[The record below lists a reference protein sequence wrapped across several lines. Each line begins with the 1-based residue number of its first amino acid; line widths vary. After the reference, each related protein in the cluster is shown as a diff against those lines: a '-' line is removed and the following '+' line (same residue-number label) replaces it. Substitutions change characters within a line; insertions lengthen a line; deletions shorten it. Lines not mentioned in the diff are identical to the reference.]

1 MKRAHSTPVCQR
13 ALHITTGDLAFVL
26 MPCTFRLVFFL
37 LFGSGCVVSLIYSSV
52 SIWMRHVTWNS
63 FETYSINEN
72 LFAIHSRSAMTIQ
85 MAVNMIIHAHTHI
98 VGFESETTRDCTA
111 NRRKN
116 PTFIYSMLWAAFLR
130 ALKSTYVTAD
140 FVSSDY
146 NVCAT
151 YSSLVRL
158 LARSRTLSR
167 IKHSWTLLDAVS
179 KSLLYYS
186 LR

>member
-85 MAVNMIIHAHTHI
+85 MAVNMIIHAHTHTHCGLRI
-98 VGFESETTRDCTA
+98 RNDQRLYSQ
-111 NRRKN
+111 
-116 PTFIYSMLWAAFLR
+116 PTKKPNIY
-130 ALKSTYVTAD
+130 
-140 FVSSDY
+140 
-146 NVCAT
+146 
-151 YSSLVRL
+151 
-158 LARSRTLSR
+158 
-167 IKHSWTLLDAVS
+167 LLDAVS
-179 KSLLYYS
+179 SIFESFKKYICNSGFRLLWLQCMCDLQFAGS
-186 LR
+186 FARSIAHALSDQTFVNFIRCCFEIIVIL